1 MNPWDGQPRI
11 ASNRNPI
18 TVAIA
23 GAIVALVA
31 AASAV
36 LACTNPADPATDT
49 ATPAGGAVA
58 TTPTVTPYIA
68 PTLTPTPTA
77 TAASSPTATPTPTA
91 TPVPP
96 IYVATAL
103 TAESVS
109 TTDGQVEL
117 VLTLGIE
124 NIGGPVVEEMLAVD
138 VGFRIDEI
146 EDSLALSIPAA
157 DEIAHEFRVSVP
169 PGAVRF
175 DIEIHGESFPFDAV
189 AKAADLEIV
198 NTQWEAVSE
207 GRIAVDVTLRNSGN
221 AEAEAVTVAGSV
233 TTSDGSVTEGEGQTS
248 LIPIGEGRTVQVL
261 IDVPA
266 GQHDL
271 RLQVTTYSPEA
282 DLGDN
287 EAFIEADVAFVAI
300 SYDYSFTPGG
310 YWSDGTANVDLT
322 VTASNNGIGAFT
334 DTAEVAYSCTG
345 AGSGDDVT
353 TGKFEFALP
362 DGSTS
367 TTRSVTLRSSPGTVE
382 CRFISQEQGTQTHG
396 HKVPAKIVGVSREVW
411 ECYSDDTINRH
422 EDIGCAAHHYE
433 SIAKWDIDRPMK
445 VWATGDPEYV
455 DVLWATLDRL
465 SPIFDM
471 TFTGVQSEVDADLK
485 AWVGIPRAEGPE
497 DLRSGN
503 CVDAAGCAPT
513 SVSNNY
519 AVDGASIGVW
529 TVEDDW
535 LHRAGLL
542 DRRIEHVMLHELLHA
557 LMPMGHRD
565 DPLSAVNNINA
576 PDWIELDPL
585 EEELIHLHRNRLIRP
600 GMAIEEVRALIVL
613 EDELLDAPAD
623 RDESLTPIKMLREAF
638 TTLQNADSATWSL
651 EGGWSANCAEHSFGR
666 GDYTIAG
673 FNSFGADLT
682 RFFGGSDTILHF
694 YDDDW
699 SREDGGW
706 VKDSPDIWDET
717 NWEPSFADIHILLVS
732 ALYHASNDDISV
744 ESTVLGETTLRFTLN
759 DTTLPKPDW
768 YQSARLEGHVTIND
782 LTLEITAYEM
792 DWHFNTI
799 RDNSCDRYEVRAS
812 QGQYGVRID
821 VPDAV
826 YSGTTDDMREAIDRV
841 NGQR

>member
-1 MNPWDGQPRI
+1 M
-11 ASNRNPI
+11 
-18 TVAIA
+18 
-23 GAIVALVA
+23 
-31 AASAV
+31 
-36 LACTNPADPATDT
+36 
-49 ATPAGGAVA
+49 
-58 TTPTVTPYIA
+58 
-68 PTLTPTPTA
+68 
-77 TAASSPTATPTPTA
+77 
-91 TPVPP
+91 
-96 IYVATAL
+96 
-103 TAESVS
+103 
-109 TTDGQVEL
+109 EL
-117 VLTLGIE
+117 LLTLGIE
-124 NIGGPVVEEMLAVD
+124 NIGGPVVEEMLKVD
-138 VGFRIDEI
+138 VGFRTDEI

-157 DEIAHEFRVSVP
+157 NEIAHEFRVSVP
-169 PGAVRF
+169 PGSVRF

-221 AEAEAVTVAGSV
+221 AEAEAVIVVGSV

-248 LIPIGEGRTVQVL
+248 LIPIGEERTVQVL

-353 TGKFEFALP
+353 TGKFEFTLS

-382 CRFISQEQGTQTHG
+382 CRFISQEQGTQTYG
-396 HKVPAKIVGVSREVW
+396 HEVPAKIVGVSREVW
-411 ECYSDDTINRH
+411 ECYSDSTINRQD
-422 EDIGCAAHHYE
+422 DIGCAGRYDE
-433 SIAKWDIDRPMK
+433 SVAKWDIDRPLK
-445 VWATGDPEYV
+445 VWSTGDPEYV
-455 DVLWATLDRL
+455 DVLWATLNRL

-471 TFTGVQSEVDADLK
+471 TFTRVQSEGDADLK
-485 AWVGIPRAEGPE
+485 AWVGVTDAEGPE
-497 DLRSGN
+497 DLRSDD
-503 CVDAAGCAPT
+503 CFDAAGCAFT
-513 SVSNNY
+513 TVSNDNV
-519 AVDGASIGVW
+519 VDRASIGVW

-535 LHRAGLL
+535 LHDAGLIN
-542 DRRIEHVMLHELLHA
+542 RRIEHVTLHELLHA

-585 EEELIHLHRNRLIRP
+585 EEVLIRLHRHPLIEP
-600 GMAIEEVRALIVL
+600 GMNMDEVRRVVVL
-613 EDELLDAPAD
+613 EDEVLDYAATQ
-623 RDESLTPIKMLREAF
+623 ESDLNPLELLREAF
-638 TTLQNADSATWSL
+638 TTLQNADSAMWSL
-651 EGGWSANCAEHSFGR
+651 EGGWRGTGCDFKFGR
-666 GDYTIAG
+666 ADYTIAG
-673 FNSFGADLT
+673 FYGNGADLT
-682 RFFGGSDTILHF
+682 RFFGGSDTILDF

-699 SREDGGW
+699 SHEDGGW
-706 VKDSPDIWDET
+706 VKDSPDIWNET
-717 NWEPSFADIHILLVS
+717 NWQPSFGDIHLLLVS

-744 ESTVLGETTLRFTLN
+744 ESTVLGETTLRFALN
-759 DTTLPKPDW
+759 NTTLPNADW
-768 YQSARLEGHVTIND
+768 YQSARLEGHVTINER
-782 LTLEITAYEM
+782 TQVITAYEM
-792 DWHFNTI
+792 GWHFNAI
-799 RDNSCDRYEVRAS
+799 SNDDCDRYEVRAS
-812 QGQYGVRID
+812 QVRYGVRID